1 MSQSLP
7 APLAEIV
14 RALALSIDF
23 PAEVLREVE
32 DFVRSPGLEDPSLA
46 DHEGTPF
53 VTIDAATSRDLDQA
67 LYVAREGDGYLVA
80 YAIADASYYVRP
92 GSALFRE
99 AMRRG
104 ATYYLP
110 GLSVPMLPRAL
121 SEGLVSLNPEGP
133 RRALVFLHRLDARAE
148 VLSTELVRARIRSR
162 AKLSFSGVQ
171 AFVDGTDRTLA
182 DEPFAESLTLL
193 GEVGRKRMQR
203 ATERGLVRYRREEVE
218 VTLTDGG
225 ASFSVVEQVRDE
237 VELWNEQLS
246 LLCNAEGGRL
256 LREHPAPAV
265 QPIYRVHGGP
275 DPDRLRALA
284 ALTAELARVHGLP
297 EVPWVWQDTRDSL
310 ASYLAALPVSE
321 PGTRLDRLARAI
333 TRQAI
338 LVNLRSAYSTEPG
351 PHVGVGAEPYARFSA
366 PMREM
371 VGVFLHK
378 EAAEMLTGVHPS
390 AEEDEALRAE
400 VVEIANRAKDTQ
412 RRASDLANEVVIDRV
427 FRPELAKM
435 PEARTRFAGTV
446 MGLASGKVHV
456 RLDAPPIDVKLYLR
470 DLGKEL
476 APRGAPPVWLEPDE
490 HGVVLRERD
499 TRRAVLA
506 LGRAIEVV
514 VTRRDESQRRWVLGL
529 RRG

>member
-1 MSQSLP
+1 
-7 APLAEIV
+7 
-14 RALALSIDF
+14 
-23 PAEVLREVE
+23 
-32 DFVRSPGLEDPSLA
+32 
-46 DHEGTPF
+46 
-53 VTIDAATSRDLDQA
+53 
-67 LYVAREGDGYLVA
+67 
-80 YAIADASYYVRP
+80 
-92 GSALFRE
+92 
-99 AMRRG
+99 MRRG

-121 SEGLVSLNPEGP
+121 SEGLVSLNPDGP

-148 VLSTELVRARIRSR
+148 ILSTELVRARIRSR

-171 AFVDGTDRTLA
+171 ALIDGTDRSLA
-182 DEPFAESLTLL
+182 GQPFTESLHLL
-193 GEVGRKRMQR
+193 REVGQKRMQL

-218 VTLTDGG
+218 VKLTDGG

-237 VELWNEQLS
+237 VELWNEQIS

-275 DPDRLRALA
+275 DPERLRALA

-297 EVPWVWQDTRDSL
+297 ADPWIWHDERDSL
-310 ASYLAALPVSE
+310 ASYLAALPVGE
-321 PGTRLDRLARAI
+321 TGAREDRVARAI

-338 LVNLRSAYSTEPG
+338 MVNLRSAYSTEPG

-378 EAAEMLTGVHPS
+378 EAAEMLTGVHPPV
-390 AEEDEALRAE
+390 EEDEALRAE

-427 FRPELAKM
+427 FRPELGKAR
-435 PEARTRFAGTV
+435 EARTRFSGTV
-446 MGLASGKVHV
+446 MGIAGGKVHV

-476 APRGAPPVWLEPDE
+476 APRGEPPVWLEPDE
-490 HGVVLRERD
+490 RGVVLREQGTGREVLVLGS
-499 TRRAVLA
+499 AVH
-506 LGRAIEVV
+506 VV
-514 VTRRDESQRRWVLGL
+514 VARRDDGQRRWVLGL
-529 RRG
+529 DRS